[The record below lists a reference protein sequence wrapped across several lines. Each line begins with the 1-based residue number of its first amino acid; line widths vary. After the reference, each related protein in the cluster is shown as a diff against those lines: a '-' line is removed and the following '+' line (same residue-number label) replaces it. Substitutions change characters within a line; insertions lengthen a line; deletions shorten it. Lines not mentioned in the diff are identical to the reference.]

1 MPSPPIVRTHP
12 VRRSLASVRRRGAG
26 SLVAALLA
34 LVAAPASAQARRDTV
49 PVRLDTVRVEVARLK
64 AAGVPLSRTPF
75 GAQVVELPAAPDGRT
90 VTLAHALRDA
100 VGISTASQFGSPIQ
114 PDLRLRGF
122 QVGPVMGFPQ
132 SVSVFVDGVRVNEA
146 DASEVNF
153 DLIPLDAVERIEV
166 VRSPGGAF
174 GRNTLA
180 GAINVVTRRGAAGE
194 AARGGV
200 EADAGSFRTG
210 QARGWLAGG
219 LENGIDYLASARYYR
234 SDGWRDLSSAE
245 LRQLFGKLGYSRGGT
260 DAWLSYTFAADRVE
274 GPGSLPRSWL
284 EGRLP
289 SALTG
294 TADPRRL
301 QFTGFEGDRFE
312 PRLHFGVLDASRAL
326 DARTRLQV
334 NGYARAIRFSQ
345 FNDNITEPNALDR
358 TSALSLGATVQ
369 LVRALDSGGSWT
381 VGAEAV
387 RDRTEIGI
395 FEAPNPAF
403 PDAGGRTED
412 VASTTRNLG
421 LFAQLWQPFSSRAS
435 ITGSL
440 RYDHVYLP
448 MDDRLEPENSGVN
461 VYHQVTGSLG
471 GEIALLPGLRAFAA
485 YGHGFRAPVLLEV
498 SCADPAD
505 PCPLP
510 FELGADP
517 PLKPVTTDTWQAGLR
532 YDGPAASHAELVAF
546 RSAVHD
552 ELFNVVLPPSTRG
565 YFKNLDRTR
574 REGLE
579 LSAEARPRPVLK
591 LSGSLAL
598 TRATFQSPATL
609 ASALLDDDE
618 GAEAGGDEERDE
630 EAGEGAVRV
639 EPGDRFAMVPGVT
652 AKLGAELSPGRWRF
666 ELEGS
671 FVGSQFFQGDEANEA
686 RFGTL
691 PAYFV
696 VDGRVE
702 RSLGPA
708 SLYVQGENLLN
719 RRYGTFGI
727 ISPNI
732 RGPDRDPQPFLTP
745 GLPFHLRAGL
755 RYGF

>member
-1 MPSPPIVRTHP
+1 MPIPPIVRARAAPH
-12 VRRSLASVRRRGAG
+12 SLARIRLCGAG
-26 SLVAALLA
+26 VLAAVLA
-34 LVAAPASAQARRDTV
+34 AGAASAQEGRDTV

-64 AAGVPLSRTPF
+64 AAGVPLSRTPY
-75 GAQVVELPAAPDGRT
+75 GAQVIELPAAPNGRT
-90 VTLAHALRDA
+90 VTLAHALRNA

-114 PDLRLRGF
+114 PDLRFRGF

-166 VRSPGGAF
+166 IRSPGGAF

-180 GAINVVTRRGAAGE
+180 GAINVVTRRGSAGE
-194 AARGGV
+194 GARGGV
-200 EADAGSFRTG
+200 ETDAGSFRTAR
-210 QARGWLAGG
+210 ARGWLAGG
-219 LENGIDYLASARYYR
+219 LDGGLDYLASARYYR
-234 SDGWRDLSSAE
+234 SDGWRDLSAAE

-260 DAWLSYTFAADRVE
+260 DAWVSYTFAADRVE
-274 GPGSLPRSWL
+274 GPGSLPSSWL

-289 SALTG
+289 PDLTG

-312 PRLHFGVLDASRAL
+312 PRLHFGVLNASQAL

-334 NGYARAIRFSQ
+334 NGYARSIRFSQ
-345 FNDNITEPNALDR
+345 FNDNITEPNALNR
-358 TSALSLGATVQ
+358 TSALGLGATIQ
-369 LVRALDSGGSWT
+369 LVRALASGGSWT

-412 VASTTRNLG
+412 VASTTRNEG
-421 LFAQLWQPFSSRAS
+421 LFAQFWQPFSTRAS
-435 ITGSL
+435 LTGSL

-448 MDDRLEPENSGVN
+448 MTDRLEPENSGVN
-461 VYHQVTGSLG
+461 VYDQVTGSLG
-471 GEIALLPGLRAFAA
+471 GEIALASGLRAFAG
-485 YGHGFRAPVLLEV
+485 YGHGFRAPVVLEV

-532 YDGPAASHAELVAF
+532 YYGAAASRAELVAF

-579 LSAEARPRPVLK
+579 LSAEVRPRPVLK

-609 ASALLDDDE
+609 SSALLEDDDDAGAAAG
-618 GAEAGGDEERDE
+618 GAEEGGE

-652 AKLGAELSPGRWRF
+652 GQLGGELSPGAWRF

-671 FVGSQFFQGDEANEA
+671 FVGSQFFQGDEANGE
-686 RFGTL
+686 RFGKL
-691 PAYFV
+691 PAYSV
-696 VDGRVE
+696 IDGRVE
-702 RSLGPA
+702 RAWGSA
-708 SLYVQGENLLN
+708 ALYVEGENLLN

-745 GLPFHLRAGL
+745 GLPFHLRVGV